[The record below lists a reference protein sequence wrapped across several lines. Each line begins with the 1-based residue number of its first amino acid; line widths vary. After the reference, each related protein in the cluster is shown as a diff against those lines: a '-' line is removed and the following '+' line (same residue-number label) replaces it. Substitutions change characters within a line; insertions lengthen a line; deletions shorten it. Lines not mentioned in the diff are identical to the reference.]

1 MSSIRSGNPGA
12 TRACPHC
19 KETILESASVCPACR
34 HHVRFA
40 SAGPSPGLGNTN
52 TSTGS
57 SAQNAEPLE
66 SPVITALKIEGS
78 IRQPAD
84 VAAWEYS
91 VVVSIKN
98 EQGKEIARKLIGVG
112 AMAPEELR
120 TFNLSVEVVPSKGKG
135 ATKTRH

>member
-1 MSSIRSGNPGA
+1 MSNIRSGSPGA

-19 KETILESASVCPACR
+19 KETILESASVCPACK

-40 SAGPSPGLGNTN
+40 GTGGTAPGTEADATL
-52 TSTGS
+52 
-57 SAQNAEPLE
+57 
-66 SPVITALKIEGS
+66 TALRIEGS

-98 EQGKEIARKLIGVG
+98 EAGKEIGRKLIGVG
-112 AMAPEELR
+112 AMAPDELR
-120 TFNLSVEVVPSKGKG
+120 TFNLSVEVVPRQGKG
-135 ATKTRH
+135 PLKVRH

>member
-1 MSSIRSGNPGA
+1 MSNIRPGSPGA

-19 KETILESASVCPACR
+19 KETILESAAVCPQCK

-40 SAGPSPGLGNTN
+40 GAGGGSAALE
-52 TSTGS
+52 TG
-57 SAQNAEPLE
+57 ETL
-66 SPVITALKIEGS
+66 TALRIEGS
-78 IRQPAD
+78 IRQPND

-112 AMAPEELR
+112 AMAPDELR
-120 TFNLSVEVVPSKGKG
+120 TFNLSVEVVPRQGKTG
-135 ATKTRH
+135 LKTKH

>member
-1 MSSIRSGNPGA
+1 VSNARPGSPGA

-19 KETILESASVCPACR
+19 KETILESASVCPACK

-40 SAGPSPGLGNTN
+40 GAGGAAPG
-52 TSTGS
+52 
-57 SAQNAEPLE
+57 AEADPAL
-66 SPVITALKIEGS
+66 TALRIEGS
-78 IRQPAD
+78 IRQPSD

-112 AMAPEELR
+112 AMAPDELR
-120 TFNLSVEVVPSKGKG
+120 TFNLSVEVVPSKGKPG
-135 ATKTRH
+135 APRRH

>member
-1 MSSIRSGNPGA
+1 VSNIRPGSPGA

-19 KETILESASVCPACR
+19 KETILESAAVCPQCK

-40 SAGPSPGLGNTN
+40 GAGGGSAALE
-52 TSTGS
+52 TG
-57 SAQNAEPLE
+57 ETL
-66 SPVITALKIEGS
+66 TALRIEGS

-84 VAAWEYS
+84 VASWEYS

-112 AMAPEELR
+112 AMAPDELR
-120 TFNLSVEVVPSKGKG
+120 TFNLSVEVVPRQGKTG
-135 ATKTRH
+135 LKTKH

>member
-1 MSSIRSGNPGA
+1 MSNLRPGSPGA

-19 KETILESASVCPACR
+19 KETILESAAVCPQCK

-40 SAGPSPGLGNTN
+40 GAGGGTLE
-52 TSTGS
+52 TG
-57 SAQNAEPLE
+57 ETL
-66 SPVITALKIEGS
+66 TALKIEGS

-112 AMAPEELR
+112 AMAPDELR
-120 TFNLSVEVVPSKGKG
+120 TFNLSVEVVPRQGKG
-135 ATKTRH
+135 GVKTKH

>member
-1 MSSIRSGNPGA
+1 MSNIRPGSPGA

-19 KETILESASVCPACR
+19 KETILESAAVCPQCK

-40 SAGPSPGLGNTN
+40 GAGGGTLE
-52 TSTGS
+52 TSET
-57 SAQNAEPLE
+57 L
-66 SPVITALKIEGS
+66 TALKIEGS

-84 VAAWEYS
+84 VASWEYS

-112 AMAPEELR
+112 AMAPDELR
-120 TFNLSVEVVPSKGKG
+120 TFNLSVEVVPRQGKG
-135 ATKTRH
+135 GLKTKH

>member
-1 MSSIRSGNPGA
+1 VSNIRPGSPGA

-19 KETILESASVCPACR
+19 KETILESAAVCPQCK

-40 SAGPSPGLGNTN
+40 GAGGGSAAVE
-52 TSTGS
+52 TG
-57 SAQNAEPLE
+57 ETL
-66 SPVITALKIEGS
+66 TALKIEGS
-78 IRQPAD
+78 IRQPSD

-112 AMAPEELR
+112 AMAPDELR
-120 TFNLSVEVVPSKGKG
+120 TFNLSVEVVPRQNKSGIK
-135 ATKTRH
+135 TKH

>member
-1 MSSIRSGNPGA
+1 VSNIRPGSPGA

-19 KETILESASVCPACR
+19 KETILESAAVCPQCK

-40 SAGPSPGLGNTN
+40 GAGGALEPGETL
-52 TSTGS
+52 
-57 SAQNAEPLE
+57 
-66 SPVITALKIEGS
+66 TALKIEGS
-78 IRQPAD
+78 IRQPND

-112 AMAPEELR
+112 AMAPDELR
-120 TFNLSVEVVPSKGKG
+120 TFNLSVEVVPRQGKG
-135 ATKTRH
+135 GLKTKH